1 MSGHN
6 LKRRKKND
14 RGKIMNPKPKYET
27 MITLRVTK
35 LEREHLKNLAKKAGY
50 KTVSEY
56 IRAKVGL

>member
-1 MSGHN
+1 MKEKE
-6 LKRRKKND
+6 LK
-14 RGKIMNPKPKYET
+14 PTYET